1 MKKALFFHLVLL
13 CLITSRA
20 QFVEDFS
27 DFDLSNNPTWAG
39 DTNLFRINSNAMLQL
54 YNLAPSSSNNSYI
67 YTPSESI
74 DNAIWRFETQLDFIP
89 SSSNYTRIYLVSN
102 TSNLAGNVNGYF
114 VDIGRINKKI
124 ALCKQS
130 GTTITELIASN
141 NDVLNLAIN
150 KALIEVQR
158 DENGNWTLAF
168 DTSNTFTNLQ
178 MVGNTQ
184 DTTHRFT
191 KFFGIHCRYSTTRAQ
206 HFFFDNFNVSGDS
219 YVDTTSFFIKEID
232 VLNDTQ
238 IVVSFSKTPESILAT
253 NILNYQTNPNIGN
266 ITNAQVQS
274 NPNLVKITFSNI
286 IPLSTLFHLS
296 TQNLTDIFGNA
307 LQNNNFPFYRIAK
320 HDLII
325 SEIMAHPNGNT
336 ELPTYRYLEVY
347 NRLPF
352 AIHLKNWKIH
362 VGATSRTISEVNIP
376 AQKYFIITDSAA
388 MHLYPSVTSAYL
400 QPFFSLSN
408 NGATIRLRDNKNQV
422 IDSISYTQT
431 FFQDCIAAQGAFSL
445 EKINL
450 MDFCQQEYNWKASKH
465 VRGGTPGFP
474 NEVQSSTFAP
484 LMVKKVEFL
493 NDSSIF
499 IEFSRNIDVASI
511 SIANFLIDNNNVH
524 SLEQKSGK
532 VWQINFQ
539 HIFEDNLI
547 YNLAINNLQDSCHL
561 VNPLNTSIPIVNY
574 KAQENDIVINEI
586 LIRPTPSVGLPETAF
601 IELKNRTPFPISLE
615 NWGIQINNSYYS
627 LPFGVIE
634 PDSFI
639 LIVRQKE
646 AFQHT
651 FENVNT
657 LYTCSAINLSTSGA
671 RVSLFSK
678 EGKLINSVNYL
689 SSWQANNKQNG
700 GWSLELT
707 NADAS
712 CLGKKVWKS
721 SRSELGG
728 TPGRSNSWQEN
739 IETQVENYITNFGIN
754 NPDSIVL
761 YLQQPIMAES
771 CDSLDF
777 TILPNQIFPQKIYY
791 SAPELDKLY
800 LKLPIQ
806 LQENTAYQLI
816 IKETGKDC
824 LGNKIAQDTLDLTL
838 AKPIADSELLI
849 NEILFNPKQ
858 GGFDFVEIYNNS
870 NHSIDLK
877 NIYLGNFDSLLQEPT
892 NQKLIHNESLYLLPQ
907 QYFTLTLH
915 KDSVMGQYYT
925 PNHRKGFWNLPTMPS
940 FPNSEGSVSLSSIN
954 LKTFDQLHYSEKW
967 HYKLLTDNKGASLER
982 IFFNEP
988 SNYSPNWHTAAST
1001 VGFATPSYQN
1011 SQMGN
1016 YTNFADNWV
1025 HLSSEY
1031 ISPDLDGYQDFL
1043 EIFYSIPEA
1052 GYLGTFEIY
1061 TAEGILVKK
1070 ICTNELLAQKGVFVW
1085 DGLNENGAKA
1095 QIGIHILVA
1104 NFTQLHGKTHFI
1116 KKTFVVAGKF

>member
-1 MKKALFFHLVLL
+1 MKKVIFFHLALL
-13 CLITSRA
+13 CLTISQA

-39 DTNLFRINSNAMLQL
+39 DTNVFRVNPNAMLQL

-67 YTPSESI
+67 YTSSESI
-74 DNAIWRFETQLDFIP
+74 DNATWRFETQLNFTP
-89 SSSNYTRIYLVSN
+89 SSSNYTRVYLVSN
-102 TSNLAGNVNGYF
+102 TSNFAGNVNGYF
-114 VDIGRINKKI
+114 VDIGRLNKKI

-141 NDVLNLAIN
+141 NDVLNLTTN

-158 DENGNWTLAF
+158 DENGNWSLAF

-178 MVGNTQ
+178 LAGNSQ
-184 DTTHRFT
+184 DTTHRFS

-206 HFFFDNFNVSGDS
+206 HFFFDNFNVSGDPFI
-219 YVDTTSFFIKEID
+219 DTSSFFVKEID

-238 IVVSFSKTPESILAT
+238 IVVSFSKMPESVLAS

-266 ITNAQVQS
+266 ITNAQIQS
-274 NPNLVKITFSNI
+274 NPNQVKITFSSI
-286 IPLSTLFHLS
+286 IPLSTLFHLF
-296 TQNLTDIFGNA
+296 TQNLTDIFGNP
-307 LQNNNFPFYRIAK
+307 LQNNNIPFYRIAK

-336 ELPTYRYLEVY
+336 ELPTYRYIEIY

-352 AIHLKNWKIH
+352 PIHLKNWKIH

-376 AQKYFIITDSAA
+376 VQKYFIITDSAA

-422 IDSISYTQT
+422 IDSVTYSIG

-450 MDFCQQEYNWKASKH
+450 MDFCQQEYNWIASKH
-465 VRGGTPGFP
+465 ARGGTPGFP
-474 NEVQSSTFAP
+474 NVAQSSIFAP
-484 LMVKKVEFL
+484 LMVKKVEFIS
-493 NDSSIF
+493 NSSIL
-499 IEFSRNIDVASI
+499 IEFSRNIDVAST
-511 SIANFLIDNNNVH
+511 SIANFLINDNSVQF
-524 SLEQKSGK
+524 LEQKSGK
-532 VWQINFQ
+532 IWQIYFQ
-539 HIFEDNLI
+539 QALNYNSI

-561 VNPLNTSIPIVNY
+561 VNPLNTSIPVVNY

-601 IELKNRTPFPISLE
+601 IELKNLTSFPISLE
-615 NWGIQINNSYYS
+615 NWQIQINNNKYT
-627 LPFGVIE
+627 LPFGVLA

-639 LIVRQKE
+639 LIVRQTE
-646 AFQHT
+646 AFQNT
-651 FENVNT
+651 FNNVKV

-671 RVSLFSK
+671 RISLFSK
-678 EGKLINSVNYL
+678 DGKLINSVNYL
-689 SSWQANNKQNG
+689 SSWQATNKQSG

-707 NADAS
+707 NSEAS

-721 SRSELGG
+721 SRDALGG
-728 TPGRSNSWQEN
+728 TPGRANSWQEN
-739 IETQVENYITNFGIN
+739 IANQEENYITNFGIN
-754 NPDSIVL
+754 SPDSIVL
-761 YLQQPIMAES
+761 YLQKPILAES

-777 TILPNQIFPQKIYY
+777 TILPNQVFPQKIYY

-800 LKLPIQ
+800 LKLPLE
-806 LQENTAYQLI
+806 LQESTVYQLI
-816 IKETGKDC
+816 VKKTGQDC
-824 LGNKIAQDTLDLTL
+824 LGNKISQDTLDLTL
-838 AKPIADSELLI
+838 AKPIENSGLLI

-907 QYFTLTLH
+907 QYLSLTLN
-915 KDSVMGQYYT
+915 KDSVMAQYFT
-925 PNHRKGFWNLPTMPS
+925 PNQRKGFWNLPSMPS
-940 FPNSEGSVSLSSIN
+940 FPNSEGSVSLSALN

-967 HYKLLTDNKGASLER
+967 HYKLLTDHKGASLER

-988 SNYSPNWHTAAST
+988 SNHSSNWHTAAST

-1016 YTNFADNWV
+1016 STNFADNWV

-1031 ISPDLDGYQDFL
+1031 ISPDLDGYQDYL
-1043 EIFYSIPEA
+1043 EIYYSIPEA
-1052 GYLGTFEIY
+1052 GYLGSFEIY
-1061 TAEGILVKK
+1061 TAQGILVKRISK
-1070 ICTNELLAQKGVFVW
+1070 NELLAQKGMYIW
-1085 DGLNENGAKA
+1085 DGLNENGQKA

-1104 NFTQLHGKTHFI
+1104 NFVQAQGKTHFV
-1116 KKTFVVAGKF
+1116 KKTFVVAGNL